1 MKKKPLLIGIAI
13 VILLILAFSGIY
25 YMLEIMEKFQTE
37 NDETYYGN
45 MIRMLEA
52 KPTQEEME
60 ARKKQIDEMIATQ
73 EDIIEN
79 VAIEDDYAPI
89 ILVTEE
95 GSKIYYLGY
104 QQELNISMLVEAV
117 GLLIHKE
124 IQVNEIRIGD
134 QNSIKIDFSK
144 EGAPVNQ
151 EVYVESEFSK
161 YIIEDNTKAAKCIF
175 DSIKETIQAN
185 LGEGKNIY
193 YSVDG
198 KDINIEGLEI
208 IKTSHPY

>member
-13 VILLILAFSGIY
+13 VILLILAFIGIY

-151 EVYVESEFSK
+151 EVYVERRADRK
-161 YIIEDNTKAAKCIF
+161 
-175 DSIKETIQAN
+175 
-185 LGEGKNIY
+185 
-193 YSVDG
+193 SVV
-198 KDINIEGLEI
+198 
-208 IKTSHPY
+208 